1 MFMQSCCM
9 MSPATLIPTPVQR
22 IANSRGIR
30 EMRKTFH
37 CSKSPEKRPGMFTSI
52 TPTNKDGNGKG
63 DQQAPQYNGH
73 SIFYDRNHLFV
84 G

>member
-1 MFMQSCCM
+1 M

-22 IANSRGIR
+22 IANNRGIR

-52 TPTNKDGNGKG
+52 TPTNKEATERGISKHPSTMVIRFFTIGTTPSEVSGN
-63 DQQAPQYNGH
+63 
-73 SIFYDRNHLFV
+73 
-84 G
+84 